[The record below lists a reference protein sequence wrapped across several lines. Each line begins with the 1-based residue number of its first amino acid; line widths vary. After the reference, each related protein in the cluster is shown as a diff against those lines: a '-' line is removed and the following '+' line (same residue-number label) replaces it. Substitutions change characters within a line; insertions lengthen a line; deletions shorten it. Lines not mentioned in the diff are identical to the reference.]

1 MQKAL
6 AERGDALQ
14 LKERSLSDAARTAE
28 QRASSLAAR
37 EGKVQ
42 GLETQLAQLQAE
54 RSSLQLKTEV
64 LASAEAEV
72 RFMKHLS
79 GSHLCFWHSLHVSS

>member
-14 LKERSLSDAARTAE
+14 HKERSLSDAARTAE

-54 RSSLQLKTEV
+54 RNSLQLKTEV

-72 RFMKHLS
+72 RFLKHLG
-79 GSHLCFWHSLHVSS
+79 GSHLCFEHGLLVSS